1 MGGDRVTPPTPSAG
15 GSAGAS
21 RLADDPVLVDIIGS
35 HLLAIAEEMGVAL
48 IRSGY
53 SPNIKER
60 HDCSTALLDL
70 DGHTIAQAEHIP
82 IHMGSMLGFIPA
94 VIEQYDGDIHP
105 GDVYISNDPYL
116 GGSTHLPDVCVVAPL
131 FADGQLVGFAAAV
144 AHHAEFGGSTGVA
157 PDIYAEGL
165 RIPIVRVIHR
175 GEVVE
180 EIVRFILLNTRVEAE
195 RSGDLRAQFAAVGL
209 GVRRFDELLATYGGV
224 EVMTATSMNLDK
236 AESQAR
242 AALATLPRGRFTFT
256 DVMDSDGVGTDDI
269 PICATVTVGDGTIAV
284 DLTGSGAQV
293 RGQINTARNAVEA
306 SIYYTVK
313 AILDP
318 TLPANAGFYRIVEI
332 TIPPGTIV
340 NSTPPAPV
348 FMRSDTCQRVV
359 DAILGAM
366 APIIPDRVP
375 AASNGS
381 ISAFHFTGHDPIRQ
395 RPFAYVEVVA
405 GGAGALPD
413 GDGQDAVQTHLTNTA
428 NTPIEAVEQAYP
440 VRLRAYALREG
451 SGGRGR
457 HRGGLGIVREI
468 ETLTDDLRVTVK
480 GDRVRRGPW
489 GLDGGGAGAPLR
501 FEIDPGTDRAWEFT
515 RGDNGT
521 PLPAGSVLRVETAG
535 GGGHGDPADKAADA
549 AARDE
554 REGVTGD

>member
-1 MGGDRVTPPTPSAG
+1 MTSRAGGDARG
-15 GSAGAS
+15 I
-21 RLADDPVLVDIIGS
+21 ADDPVLVDIIGS

-94 VIEQYDGDIHP
+94 VVDQYAGDIHP
-105 GDVYISNDPYL
+105 GDAFISNDPYL
-116 GGSTHLPDVCVVAPL
+116 GGSTHLPDVTVVAPL
-131 FADGQLVGFAAAV
+131 FAEGEVVGFAAAV
-144 AHHAEFGGSTGVA
+144 AHHAEFGGSVGVA
-157 PDIYAEGL
+157 PDIYSEGL

-175 GEVVE
+175 GELVE
-180 EIVRFILLNTRVEAE
+180 EIIRFILLNTRVEAE
-195 RSGDLRAQFAAVGL
+195 RSGDLRAQFAAVAL
-209 GVRRFDELLATYGGV
+209 GVRRFDELLAAYGSSDV
-224 EVMTATSMNLDK
+224 LEATSLNLDK
-236 AESQAR
+236 AEQQAR
-242 AALATLPRGRFTFT
+242 AALAQLPEGTYTFT
-256 DVMDSDGVGTDDI
+256 DVMDSDGAGTSDI
-269 PICATVTVGDGTIAV
+269 PICATVKISHDAIEV
-284 DLTGSGAQV
+284 DLTGSGLQV
-293 RGQINTARNAVEA
+293 RGQINTARAAVEA

-318 TLPANAGFYRIVEI
+318 TLPANAGFYRIVDI
-332 TIPPGTIV
+332 TIPEGTIV
-340 NSTPPAPV
+340 NSLPPAPV

-381 ISAFHFTGHDPIRQ
+381 ISAFHFTGYDPTRQ

-413 GDGQDAVQTHLTNTA
+413 RDGQDAVQTHLTNTA

-440 VRLRAYALREG
+440 VRLRRYALREDA
-451 SGGRGR
+451 
-457 HRGGLGIVREI
+457 GGLGRYRGGVGIIREI
-468 ETLTDDLRVTVK
+468 EALVDDVRVTVK

-489 GLDGGGAGAPLR
+489 GLDGGGAGAVLR
-501 FEIDPGTDRAWEFT
+501 FELDPDTDHAREFT
-515 RGDNGT
+515 RADNGAV
-521 PLPAGSVLRVETAG
+521 LPAGSVLRVETAG
-535 GGGHGDPADKAADA
+535 GGGHGRPALRDADA
-549 AARDE
+549 HARD
-554 REGVTGD
+554 RRDGIARG